1 VSASGATVPA
11 RPGTVLVAPLAD
23 GWAVYDRQFDRVTVV
38 SALAGLVLAS
48 PGQPTDQLVAE
59 VAAAAGTDPIAAAEA
74 VASVVEGLV
83 EAGLLAGSS
92 HRPPVDAVPT
102 PPTGEPDGS
111 SPDAD
116 GLRLARD
123 RPGTSLSPPQALLD
137 HRLVFRS
144 TDAALLADIDA
155 YLGVDPCEGEPT
167 MVFDVEPTEGGGVL
181 LQAAEDWEFPDR
193 DGFLVQ
199 LPGVINDFAPRA
211 ASFLVLHAGAVRHP
225 DGSITVVAG
234 LPEAGKSTLTVALV
248 QAGAEYLGDEL
259 TGVRPGSLGAVGFPR
274 SPALDDPSRRVL
286 GLVGEA
292 TSPFVPIQD
301 VRPGTVTVTGDAG
314 PITRIILP
322 TYDPS
327 LDPTEDGESDEDPVA
342 EPGASGSGTD
352 DHTDPVAAGGQD
364 DLGARAAVDLWSV
377 PPVVETLTPRQA
389 LESLLGATLNLHTS
403 GQVGWETLC
412 QLAEQV
418 PVLAVRHN
426 DSATLA
432 QALTTNQL

>member
-11 RPGTVLVAPLAD
+11 RSGTVLVAPLAD
-23 GWAVYDRQFDRVTVV
+23 QWAVYDRQFDRVTVV

-59 VAAAAGTDPIAAAEA
+59 VAAASGTDPVAAAEA

-83 EAGLLAGSS
+83 EAGFLR
-92 HRPPVDAVPT
+92 RP
-102 PPTGEPDGS
+102 
-111 SPDAD
+111 SPDPAGVETGTD
-116 GLRLARD
+116 SVRSDAGYRLARD
-123 RPGTSLSPPQALLD
+123 RPGTVLSPVQALLD

-144 TDAALLADIDA
+144 TDAGLLADINA

-167 MVFDVEPTEGGGVL
+167 MVFDVEPTVDGGVL
-181 LQAAEDWEFPDR
+181 LQAAEDWDFPDR

-225 DGSITVVAG
+225 DGTITVVAG
-234 LPEAGKSTLTVALV
+234 LPEAGKSTLTAALV
-248 QAGAEYLGDEL
+248 QAGADYLGDEL

-274 SPALDDPSRRVL
+274 SPALDEASRQVL

-292 TSPFVPIQD
+292 TSPFVSIQD
-301 VRPGTVTVTGDAG
+301 VRPGTVNVTGDAG

-327 LDPTEDGESDEDPVA
+327 LDPTEDGDSDEAPASA
-342 EPGASGSGTD
+342 EPGARVADGD
-352 DHTDPVAAGGQD
+352 DQADPAADGGQD
-364 DLGARAAVDLWSV
+364 DLGAPAAVDIWSV

-403 GQVGWETLC
+403 AQVGWQTLC

-418 PVLAVRHN
+418 PVVAVRHN
-426 DSATLA
+426 DSVALA
-432 QALTTNQL
+432 QALTTNQI